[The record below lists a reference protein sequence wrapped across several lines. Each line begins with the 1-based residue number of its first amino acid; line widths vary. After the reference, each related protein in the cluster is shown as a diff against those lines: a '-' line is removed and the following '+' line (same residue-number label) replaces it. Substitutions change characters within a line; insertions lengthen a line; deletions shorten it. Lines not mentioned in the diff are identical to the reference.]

1 MEISQEGKYTMCIM
15 HSGQDEKKNASE
27 TINLQHIMELREAFE
42 EADTDQ
48 GGSLE
53 LPEFINAFGDVLG
66 KGTTPK
72 QIEQL
77 FWKIDA
83 NSDGT
88 VDWNEFMN
96 YMLLENETLSSMKA
110 EHFEYVKT
118 HKQDPPPGRQDSH
131 VDMIQQIL
139 PF

>member
-1 MEISQEGKYTMCIM
+1 MSQATRRLTIKA
-15 HSGQDEKKNASE
+15 SGDEKKNASE

-66 KGTTPK
+66 KGMTPK

-110 EHFEYVKT
+110 
-118 HKQDPPPGRQDSH
+118 
-131 VDMIQQIL
+131 
-139 PF
+139 